1 MKNSFLSIV
10 FISFSSILL
19 GQVYEMGISL
29 GGTNYL
35 GDIGSTKYINPNQIG
50 GNVFF
55 KYNYNPR
62 VAFKST
68 ISILPIKG
76 DDAKAD
82 TDLRRNNSNNFNNII
97 VEIAAGMEYNFY
109 EYDISS
115 EDKSWTPYILV
126 ELAAF
131 NYSYVKSQDAAGE
144 YTFGKKTSLAVPMGI
159 GFKSKLSGN
168 LAFSIETK
176 FRYTFKDDLDYTTD
190 EFLSLD
196 FEGTG
201 NDWYMFSGISLIY
214 TFGRPACYAP
224 GL

>member
-1 MKNSFLSIV
+1 MKNSILSIV

-19 GQVYEMGISL
+19 GQVYEIGVSL
-29 GGTNYL
+29 GGTNYV
-35 GDIGSTKYINPNQIG
+35 GDIGSTKYINPNQLA

-62 VAFKST
+62 IVFRGTLSY
-68 ISILPIKG
+68 LPIKG

-82 TDLRRNNSNNFNNII
+82 TDLRRNNNNDFNNII

-131 NYSYVKSQDAAGE
+131 NYSYVKSPGAAGINVL
-144 YTFGKKTSLAVPMGI
+144 GKKTSLAVPMGV

-168 LAFSIETK
+168 IAFSLETK
-176 FRYTFKDDLDYTTD
+176 FRYTFEDDLEDTTSRIH
-190 EFLSLD
+190 SLD
-196 FEGTG
+196 FSGTG

-214 TFGRPACYAP
+214 TFGRPACYTQ

>member
-1 MKNSFLSIV
+1 MKNSILSII

-19 GQVYEMGISL
+19 GQVYEIGVSL
-29 GGTNYL
+29 GGTSYV
-35 GDIGSTKYINPNQIG
+35 GDIGSTKYINPNQLA

-62 VAFKST
+62 IAFRGTLSY
-68 ISILPIKG
+68 LPIKG

-82 TDLRRNNSNNFNNII
+82 TNLRRNRGLNFTNTITEVAI
-97 VEIAAGMEYNFY
+97 GMEYNFY

-115 EDKSWTPYILV
+115 EEKSWTPYILV
-126 ELAAF
+126 ELAAV
-131 NYSYVKSQDAAGE
+131 NYSYVKSQNSAGKNV
-144 YTFGKKTSLAVPMGI
+144 FSKKTSLAVPMGI

-176 FRYTFKDDLDYTTD
+176 LRYTFKDDLDYSTD
-190 EFLSLD
+190 KIPSLD
-196 FEGTG
+196 FRGTG
-201 NDWYMFSGISLIY
+201 NDWYMFSGLSLIY
-214 TFGRPACYAP
+214 TFGRPACYTQ

>member
-1 MKNSFLSIV
+1 MKNSILSII

-19 GQVYEMGISL
+19 GQVYEIGVSL
-29 GGTNYL
+29 GGTSYV
-35 GDIGSTKYINPNQIG
+35 GDIGSTKYINPNQLA

-62 VAFKST
+62 IAFRGTLSY
-68 ISILPIKG
+68 LPIKG

-82 TDLRRNNSNNFNNII
+82 TDLRRNRGLNFTNTITEVAI
-97 VEIAAGMEYNFY
+97 GMEYNFY

-115 EDKSWTPYILV
+115 EEKSWTPYILV

-131 NYSYVKSQDAAGE
+131 NYSYVKSQNSAGKNIVN
-144 YTFGKKTSLAVPMGI
+144 KKTSLAVPMGI

-176 FRYTFKDDLDYTTD
+176 LRYTFKDDLDYSTD
-190 EFLSLD
+190 KIPSLD
-196 FEGTG
+196 FRGTG
-201 NDWYMFSGISLIY
+201 NDWYMFSGLSLIY
-214 TFGRPACYAP
+214 TFGRPACYTQ